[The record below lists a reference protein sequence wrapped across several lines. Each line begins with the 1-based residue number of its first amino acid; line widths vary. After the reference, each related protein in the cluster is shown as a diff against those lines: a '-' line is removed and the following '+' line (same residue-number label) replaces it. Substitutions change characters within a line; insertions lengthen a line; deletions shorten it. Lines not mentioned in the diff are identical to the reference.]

1 MSRYAE
7 DIEHLEAY
15 LADKYDVF
23 VTFAGGEIN
32 ACSEIDKIITI
43 NSRQRP
49 ETRLYSLLHEAGHII
64 LHEDYEYSKLFPKII
79 YQPFKK
85 RKSQLSAIDVV
96 RNEVL
101 AWEAG
106 HDLAIHLGIEIDED
120 KWGNIRK
127 KCLYEYCKWAV
138 GRM

>member
-1 MSRYAE
+1 MTKHIE

-23 VTFAGGEIN
+23 VTFAPGEIN

-43 NSRQRP
+43 NSRQHP
-49 ETRLYSLLHEAGHII
+49 KNRLYSLLHEAGHII
-64 LHEDYEYSKLFPKII
+64 LHEDYEYSKMFPKIV
-79 YQPFKK
+79 YQPFK
-85 RKSQLSAIDVV
+85 RRVSQLSAVDVI

-101 AWEAG
+101 AWEVG
-106 HDLAIHLGIEIDED
+106 HELADHLGIDINEN
-120 KWGNIRK
+120 KWNNIRK

-138 GRM
+138 GEM